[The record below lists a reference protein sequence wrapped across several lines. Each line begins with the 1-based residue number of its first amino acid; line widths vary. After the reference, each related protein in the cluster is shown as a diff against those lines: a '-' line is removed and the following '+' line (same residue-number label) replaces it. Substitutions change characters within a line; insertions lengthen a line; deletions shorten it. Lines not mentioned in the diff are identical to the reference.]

1 MGRCGCGSDQQC
13 LSTNPGNLASYDETG
28 CLYVAEFTPL
38 FNAANLPAAVDLVPL
53 VDSVWTDTGLS
64 VTVPAAGT
72 FELTADA
79 FALLHVNVSA
89 DGGTG
94 SVQLLFRLWNETA
107 SAVVPN
113 TTVTMMSVGSNKLGR
128 YQGAGGS
135 TVHAN
140 LVTTGPTTVKM
151 QVQRVNTTSSGAA
164 GTPVNTSV
172 LQAEGTSLRY
182 NRLA

>member
-38 FNAANLPAAVDLVPL
+38 FNAANLAAPVDLVPL
-53 VDSVWTDTGLS
+53 ASGVWTDTGLS
-64 VTVPAAGT
+64 LTIPAAGT
-72 FELTADA
+72 FEVTADGYA
-79 FALLHVNVSA
+79 VLHVNIAA

-94 SVQLLFRLWNETA
+94 FVRTFMRLWNDTL

-113 TTVTMMSVGSNKLGR
+113 TAVTMLSVGSNKLGR
-128 YQGAGGS
+128 YQGGGGS

-140 LVTTGPTTVKM
+140 VVTVGPTTLKV
-151 QVQRVNTTSSGAA
+151 QVMRQDTSSGAA
-164 GTPVNTSV
+164 IATAINTSTFQV
-172 LQAEGTSLRY
+172 EGTSLRY